1 MKQSSG
7 RKTVGRMAFDDRDS
21 ASSASA
27 TADFPV
33 SESDP
38 SEEEEEE
45 ESEQKKAR
53 WYKLGLGRVSPGS
66 EVMSRC
72 NGVLDSERFRAMV
85 EEREWEANALYNRD
99 ELYRTFNIWGIQR
112 GIGLQN

>member
-1 MKQSSG
+1 MKEKPTVKQSSG

-27 TADFPV
+27 AADLPA

-38 SEEEEEE
+38 SEEEEEEE

-53 WYKLGLGRVSPGS
+53 WYKLELGRVNPRS
-66 EVMSRC
+66 ELMTRC
-72 NGVLDSERFRAMV
+72 NGMLNSERFRAMV
-85 EEREWEANALYNRD
+85 DEGGLEARALYNRH
-99 ELYRTFNIWGIQR
+99 ELERTFNIWGIQ
-112 GIGLQN
+112 